1 MAPMMVMVAGAG
13 SGVGKSTVCLA
24 LLIALLRR
32 GGYAPGDLAYVKP
45 TTQCEGVQLVARW
58 CSANGVACRG
68 IGPVVYRQGFSYAVI
83 DGTVP
88 PDDLHRDIV
97 EAVREVAT
105 GKKVVI
111 VDGVGYPAVGSCT
124 KTSNADV
131 AALLGIPVIF
141 VGPEGVGN
149 AIDSTVMALSFF
161 GERRVRVLGAIYNR
175 ISMEGGARHTLDNC
189 KRYVT
194 TYFERERRDLHL
206 YGFLPDCKLASMRSS
221 PAAACALPNARQLP
235 VENLTP
241 DEQAQVV
248 AVEATLVPHID
259 LQRILD
265 DLAAFSVE
273 SSRS

>member
-45 TTQCEGVQLVARW
+45 ATQCEGVQLVARW

-83 DGTVP
+83 DGTIP

-141 VGPEGVGN
+141 VVRGTFVPSGGLDRDGHTCCQGPEGVGN

-189 KRYVT
+189 KCYVI
-194 TYFERERRDLHL
+194 RRLRV
-206 YGFLPDCKLASMRSS
+206 GRSGNVLT
-221 PAAACALPNARQLP
+221 ACPMYTGHDVL
-235 VENLTP
+235 
-241 DEQAQVV
+241 
-248 AVEATLVPHID
+248 
-259 LQRILD
+259 
-265 DLAAFSVE
+265 
-273 SSRS
+273 